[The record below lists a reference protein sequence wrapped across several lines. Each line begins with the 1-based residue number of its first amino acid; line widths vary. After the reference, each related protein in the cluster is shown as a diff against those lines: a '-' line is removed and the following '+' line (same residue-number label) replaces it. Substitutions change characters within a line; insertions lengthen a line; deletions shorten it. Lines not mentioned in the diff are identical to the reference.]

1 MSGRAK
7 PEPAPTLGPRELA
20 ALTGISTDSL
30 RHYEARGVLLPPH
43 RTPAGYRR
51 YPADAVA
58 RVALI
63 QRALA
68 VGFSLDELAR
78 VLKQRDKGGAP
89 CREVYRLVTEKLGE
103 VDRQVAEDGA
113 GHDLRDLLK
122 EWAARLDHTPPGQRA
137 HLLESLPQR
146 PAAGPSR
153 RRRGFNDR

>member
-1 MSGRAK
+1 M
-7 PEPAPTLGPRELA
+7 
-20 ALTGISTDSL
+20 
-30 RHYEARGVLLPPH
+30 LLPPH

-103 VDRQVAEDGA
+103 VDRQVAEFDGA
-113 GHDLRDLLK
+113 
-122 EWAARLDHTPPGQRA
+122 AARPEGSAEGMGGEGSTTRLRGNAPICSSRCRSARQPALRADAEDSTIDRQPSPPVKG
-137 HLLESLPQR
+137 HS
-146 PAAGPSR
+146 PAP
-153 RRRGFNDR
+153 